1 MVKKYVISISV
12 GVILIAL
19 VIFSIYS
26 QAQLH
31 RAPIEYSYDLE
42 TEDFYIKDINFVAY
56 HNSLYVAGNY
66 YLEMIGENKQ
76 FDGVSFECSVDGV
89 SIMSVAQADDPF
101 QLPDAMEGRRYYFDH
116 GFLLENMKISK
127 RDILEWEIQY
137 TVNGE
142 TKEAHGEIILKDVG
156 KPFSSTGNRKLIRL

>member
-1 MVKKYVISISV
+1 MKKYVISISI

-19 VIFSIYS
+19 VVFSIYS

-31 RAPIEYSYDLE
+31 RVPIEYSYDIE

-66 YLEMIGENKQ
+66 YLEMIGEDNQ
-76 FDGVSFECSVDGV
+76 FDGVSFECSVDGI

-101 QLPDAMEGRRYYFDH
+101 QLPDAMGERKYYFDH
-116 GFLLENMKISK
+116 GFLLEKMKISK
-127 RDILEWEIQY
+127 RDILEWEIKY
-137 TVNGE
+137 KVNGE
-142 TKEAHGEIILKDVG
+142 TKEVHGEVKLKDVV
-156 KPFSSTGNRKLIRL
+156 KPFSSTGSRKPIRL